1 MLVTICGVRIAW
13 IYTAFAAKPTFT
25 NIMISYPL
33 SWVITAVL
41 LIGIY
46 AFYCKHIKPLALRL

>member
-46 AFYCKHIKPLALRL
+46 AFYRKHIKPLALRL

>member
-1 MLVTICGVRIAW
+1 
-13 IYTAFAAKPTFT
+13 
-25 NIMISYPL
+25 MISYPL

-46 AFYCKHIKPLALRL
+46 AFYRKHIKPLALRL